1 MSILPKINPEKL
13 RTPGVRALFIV
24 WFFFSILTVFAFY
37 FQIRA
42 LNHID
47 IPTHIGAGL
56 VIAAFIYV
64 TVKVKNGR
72 QALMF
77 AFIPFLLWELIE
89 IGISSGVTGGGFLF
103 RLFNETINNRI
114 QDVVMDTLGF
124 LVYMIMT
131 GKRF

>member
-77 AFIPFLLWELIE
+77 AFIPFVLWELIE
-89 IGISSGVTGGGFLF
+89 IGISDGVSEGSFLF
-103 RLFNETINNRI
+103 RLFNETANNQI
-114 QDVVMDTLGF
+114 QDITMDTLGF
-124 LVYMIMT
+124 FIFIVMT